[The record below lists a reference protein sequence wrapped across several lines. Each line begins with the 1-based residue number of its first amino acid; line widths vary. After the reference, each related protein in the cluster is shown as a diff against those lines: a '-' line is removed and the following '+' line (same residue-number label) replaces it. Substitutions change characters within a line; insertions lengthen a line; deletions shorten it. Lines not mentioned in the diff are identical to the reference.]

1 MPLENLVT
9 KAAIYDGFIHFY
21 CDFRRFHSNLRRFVE
36 RLFTNTF
43 WRADSMPRE
52 LFVPAVNERVGM
64 NDRGRPSGSPLR
76 HPRFCCADSL
86 SVHRRVRAGM
96 ASGQA
101 EMVGDAGRRRIGR
114 GSAPEMVGD
123 AGRRRIG
130 RGSASEMVG
139 GAGRRRIGRGS
150 ASPLRYLLAIQ

>member
-1 MPLENLVT
+1 ME
-9 KAAIYDGFIHFY
+9 K
-21 CDFRRFHSNLRRFVE
+21 
-36 RLFTNTF
+36 LFTNTF

-86 SVHRRVRAGM
+86 SVHRRVRARHGLG
-96 ASGQA
+96 A
-101 EMVGDAGRRRIGR
+101 VGD
-114 GSAPEMVGD
+114 
-123 AGRRRIG
+123 
-130 RGSASEMVG
+130 
-139 GAGRRRIGRGS
+139 AGRRRIGRGS